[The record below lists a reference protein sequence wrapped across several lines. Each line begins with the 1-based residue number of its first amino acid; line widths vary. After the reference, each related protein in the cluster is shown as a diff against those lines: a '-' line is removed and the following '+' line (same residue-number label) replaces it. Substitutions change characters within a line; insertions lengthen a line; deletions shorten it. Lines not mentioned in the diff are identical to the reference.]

1 MEPVSKNERNKIFC
15 IKAGFDWVDIGSWS
29 SIEEIYD
36 KIKVNYPDYNVKE
49 YRSCGYRG
57 YQISSSTPILQRGF
71 FGVKK
76 MNTKEKVIVIVNAQY
91 NGTKENPYTFEQRKI
106 MIEKTLSGEL
116 KNKYRI
122 VAIPDVHSN
131 DLWVD
136 HVLNIVGELS
146 DVYTGNEL
154 VKELFLAKKFQVKPV
169 KIYKNI
175 TATKIRSLLRQ
186 GDENWR
192 EMVPKA
198 LVEILNCYPN

>member
-1 MEPVSKNERNKIFC
+1 MKKVLFVGRFQPFHLGHLSVLKEIDNRN
-15 IKAGFDWVDIGSWS
+15 DV
-29 SIEEIYD
+29 EEI
-36 KIKVNYPDYNVKE
+36 I
-49 YRSCGYRG
+49 
-57 YQISSSTPILQRGF
+57 I
-71 FGVKK
+71 GVGS
-76 MNTKEKVIVIVNAQY
+76 AQY